1 VVVSLGGGTL
11 CNGDGVGGT
20 LRGNRPC
27 DVSLTGVYGVVVS
40 RQGGDTWCIVGTYLS
55 AHTVRRTDGRPTTE
69 GLVVSASGHS
79 TDVGIRPG
87 SNRSWQ
93 LQVGERNL
101 DIWLMVV
108 WKCPEQHATRWLG

>member
-1 VVVSLGGGTL
+1 VVVSQGGGTL

-69 GLVVSASGHS
+69 GLVVSAAGHNP
-79 TDVGIRPG
+79 DVGIRPG
-87 SNRSWQ
+87 SSRSGAGGMS
-93 LQVGERNL
+93 LSGLSSRVPGVRL
-101 DIWLMVV
+101 DG
-108 WKCPEQHATRWLG
+108 LGPD